1 MSQASAAPSYMR
13 LLPAEAIGRL
23 GRVGVVTRGL
33 VEGTISGR
41 HKSPY
46 KGISVEFAEHRP
58 YTRGDDLRNLDW
70 RIYGKIDRYYV
81 KQYIEETNLR
91 ATILLDA
98 SGSMRYTGSRASKID
113 GRRASKFLYAQHLA
127 AILTYL
133 LIGQQDAVGLATF
146 DTQVRTFLPARS
158 RSSQLRVI
166 LEELDRT
173 VPGAETSLAA
183 VFHEV
188 AERIPRRGL
197 VVILS
202 DLFDETELL
211 LKALHHFR
219 FRKHD
224 VIVLH
229 IMADEELTFPF
240 DEWTNFRS
248 LETAGIHAQLDP
260 QSIRAAYLER
270 VRSFLHTIE
279 TACGQMRV
287 AHVPMNTKIPYCDA
301 LAECLAPPGQLNGNV
316 GQISNLPRATP
327 AVSRDEPAVCPRA
340 KKSKSSSSKWP

>member
-1 MSQASAAPSYMR
+1 
-13 LLPAEAIGRL
+13 
-23 GRVGVVTRGL
+23 
-33 VEGTISGR
+33 
-41 HKSPY
+41 
-46 KGISVEFAEHRP
+46 
-58 YTRGDDLRNLDW
+58 
-70 RIYGKIDRYYV
+70 
-81 KQYIEETNLR
+81 
-91 ATILLDA
+91 
-98 SGSMRYTGSRASKID
+98 MRYTGSRASKID

-146 DTQVRTFLPARS
+146 DTQVRTFLPAPAAPPS
-158 RSSQLRVI
+158 CASFWRSSIGLSR
-166 LEELDRT
+166 D
-173 VPGAETSLAA
+173 ETSLAA

-301 LAECLAPPGQLNGNV
+301 LAECLARRRG
-316 GQISNLPRATP
+316 S
-327 AVSRDEPAVCPRA
+327 
-340 KKSKSSSSKWP
+340 

>member
-1 MSQASAAPSYMR
+1 MR
-13 LLPAEAIGRL
+13 LLPAETIGRL
-23 GRVGVVTRGL
+23 GRAGVAARGL

-91 ATILLDA
+91 ATILVDA
-98 SGSMRYTGSRASKID
+98 SGSMRYAGNRAAKID
-113 GRRASKFLYAQHLA
+113 GRPASKFVYAQHLA

-133 LIGQQDAVGLATF
+133 LVGQQDAVGLATF

-173 VPGAETSLAA
+173 APGAETSLAA
-183 VFHEV
+183 VFHQI
-188 AERIPRRGL
+188 ADRIPRRGL
-197 VVILS
+197 VVIIS
-202 DLFDETELL
+202 DLFDDTERL

-219 FRKHD
+219 YRKHD
-224 VIVLH
+224 VLLLH
-229 IMADEELTFPF
+229 VMADEELTFPF
-240 DEWTNFRS
+240 EEWTNFRS
-248 LETAGIHAQLDP
+248 LETAGINAQLDP
-260 QSIRAAYLER
+260 QSIRAAYLDR
-270 VRSFLHTIE
+270 VRDFLKAIQTV
-279 TACGQMRV
+279 CGQMRV
-287 AHVPMNTKIPYCDA
+287 SHVPMNTKTPYCDA
-301 LAECLAPPGQLNGNV
+301 LAECLAHRRGH
-316 GQISNLPRATP
+316 
-327 AVSRDEPAVCPRA
+327 
-340 KKSKSSSSKWP
+340 